1 MKLTTK
7 QNIRL
12 PDGCRLALYALVL
25 QLLMATNL
33 AAHINATAV
42 ASEDNLLQSEA
53 KTITGKVTAPDSP
66 EGLPGVNVI
75 VKGTSMGTV
84 TDVNGI
90 FSIDVPSEESVLVF
104 KFIGYRTVEIT
115 VGSQSVINVVL
126 AQDAQALDEVVVV
139 GYGYVKKSDLTGS
152 VTQVGAEK
160 VSEFPTFEVS
170 QALKGRAAGVQ
181 VSQNSGRPG
190 GRIQVRVRGNNS
202 MIGSNEPL
210 YVVDGY
216 PITGDISFLNPSDIA
231 SIDILK
237 DASATAIYGSRGAN
251 GVVIVTTKRGS
262 QNQAGRISVETYFGA
277 QEVIGRFDLLKAP
290 EYAVLV
296 NDFLENNGQTPFF
309 TSIPTEPGT
318 DWQDVIFRTARL
330 QNHTITFSKG
340 SDKTNYSLSGNF
352 FEQEGVIISTGV
364 QRASVRFNMDS
375 EINDFV
381 KIGTNL
387 NLTRS
392 AVDYQTVDNGH
403 FGQNIYSGAISAPP
417 TLPVYDEDG
426 VPTNLSQ
433 IYTFLDPSTRNPMYF
448 ANRKD
453 KRVLNT
459 FIGNAYIDFAIAR
472 GLSFKTIWG
481 TDFNMR
487 ANEGFTP
494 IIYPGE
500 RGSASES
507 RSESYSWLNENLL
520 TYKPTLGG
528 SNDLS
533 VVAGFTVQKFTS
545 KDLGIGVNGFSNNT
559 TENYDLGAAETVETP
574 SSGYNEWSLASA
586 LGRVN
591 YTLNGK
597 YLFTASIRADGSSR
611 FAPGNKWSYFP
622 SGAFAWRVSDE
633 PFLVGNRVIGNLKL
647 RASYGITGN
656 QGINSYQTLNRLTS
670 TIAVYG
676 NGGEVVGFV
685 PAAIANPDLKWETTE
700 QLDVGF
706 DLGLIGNRYRFTFDY
721 YIKNTKDLLASVPL
735 PPSVGF
741 GSILRNIGAI
751 KNSGVELSLDAD
763 VLVGAFQWN
772 AYGQISFN
780 KNEVVSL
787 AGGDDVLGDGLG
799 QPFVAPLNIAREGEP
814 FGMFYG
820 LEEDGLDEEGFIKYV
835 DQNGDEVINTQDR
848 VIIGNPYPDFLFGF
862 GSNFSFKNFDLNIFF
877 EGSQGN
883 DIFFATAGTQLS
895 SFNRGQNQFAELFGN
910 YWTPDKPDPNAL
922 YPKPSSATQVT
933 VSERFI
939 EDGSYLRLKSLR
951 LSYSLPTEALGV
963 SSWLKSAQVYFSAI
977 NLLTITNYPG
987 LDPDVNTRGTDS
999 QNVGSRLIIGVD
1011 ESGYPSSKTYAVG
1024 LKFGF

>member
-1 MKLTTK
+1 MT
-7 QNIRL
+7 NIRL
-12 PDGCRLALYALVL
+12 RKACGWAFQAVVL
-25 QLLMATNL
+25 QLLLVTSL
-33 AAHINATAV
+33 AAFNSSTAGGG
-42 ASEDNLLQSEA
+42 NNHLLPGEE
-53 KTITGKVTAPDSP
+53 KTVTGKVTTADSP
-66 EGLPGVNVI
+66 EGLPGVNVL
-75 VKGTSMGTV
+75 VKGTSIGTV
-84 TDVNGI
+84 TDLDGT

-104 KFIGYRTVEIT
+104 KFIGYRTQEIT
-115 VGSQSVINVVL
+115 VGSQSVINVEL

-152 VTQVGAEK
+152 VSQVGAEK
-160 VSEFPTFEVS
+160 ISEFPTYEVS

-190 GRIQVRVRGNNS
+190 GRIQVRIRGNNS

-262 QNQAGRISVETYFGA
+262 QNQAGRINVETYFGA
-277 QEVIGRFDLLKAP
+277 QEVIGRYDLLESP

-309 TSIPTEPGT
+309 TNIPSDPGT
-318 DWQDVIFRTARL
+318 DWQDVIYRTARL

-340 SDKTNYSLSGNF
+340 SENTNYSISGNF
-352 FEQEGVIISTGV
+352 FEQQGVIISTGV
-364 QRASVRFNMDS
+364 QRASVRFNLDS
-375 EINDFV
+375 EVNNII

-392 AVDYQTVDNGH
+392 SEDFQNVDNGH
-403 FGQNIYSGAISAPP
+403 FGQNIFSGALSAPP
-417 TLPVYDEDG
+417 TLSVNDEDG
-426 VPTNLSQ
+426 VPIDFSQ
-433 IYTFLDPSTRNPMYF
+433 LYTFMDPTTRNPMFF
-448 ANRKD
+448 AMRKD
-453 KRVLNT
+453 NRVLNT
-459 FIGNAYIDFAIAR
+459 FIGNAYLDMALAK

-481 TDFNMR
+481 ADFNLR
-487 ANEGFTP
+487 ANEAFTP
-494 IIYPGE
+494 IVYPGDQ
-500 RGSASES
+500 GSASES

-520 TYKPTLGG
+520 TYEPDLG
-528 SNDLS
+528 SNNDLS
-533 VVAGFTVQKFTS
+533 VVAGYTIQKFTS
-545 KDLGIGVNGFSNNT
+545 KSLGIGVTGFSNNI
-559 TENYDLGAAETVETP
+559 TENYDLAAAEIIGTP
-574 SSGYNEWSLASA
+574 SSGFNEWSLASA

-597 YLFTASIRADGSSR
+597 YLFTASLRADGSSR

-622 SGAFAWRVSDE
+622 SGAVGWRISDE
-633 PFLVGNRVIGNLKL
+633 PFLVGNRLVNNLKL

-656 QGINSYQTLNRLTS
+656 QGINSFQTLNRLTS

-676 NGGEVVGFV
+676 GGGEVIGFV
-685 PAAIANPDLKWETTE
+685 PAAIANPDLRWETTE
-700 QLDVGF
+700 QLDIGF
-706 DLGLIGNRYRFTFDY
+706 DLGLMDNRYRFTFDY
-721 YIKNTKDLLASVPL
+721 YVKNTEDLLASVPL

-751 KNSGVELSLDAD
+751 RNSGIELALDAD
-763 VLVGAFQWN
+763 ILVGAFQWN

-780 KNEVVSL
+780 ENEVVSL
-787 AGGDDVLGDGLG
+787 AGGDDVLGNGLG
-799 QPFVAPLNIAREGEP
+799 QPFVAPLNIAREGQP
-814 FGMFYG
+814 FGMFFG

-835 DQNGDEVINTQDR
+835 DQNADGVINTQDR
-848 VIIGNPYPDFLFGF
+848 VILGNPYPDFLFGF

-883 DIFFATAGTQLS
+883 DLFFATAGTQLS

-910 YWTPDKPDPNAL
+910 YWTPDNPDPNAK

-951 LSYSLPTEALGV
+951 LGYNLPTYALGI
-963 SSWLKSAQVYFSAI
+963 SSWLSSAQIYFSAI
-977 NLLTITNYPG
+977 NLLTITDYPG

-999 QNVGSRLIIGVD
+999 QNVGSRLIVGVD

-1024 LKFGF
+1024 LTLGF

>member
-1 MKLTTK
+1 MRLYTTK
-7 QNIRL
+7 NIRQL
-12 PDGCRLALYALVL
+12 KGCAPTFRAVVL
-25 QLLMATNL
+25 QLLMVTSLMAFSGPPGIAGDSGRLFPESIT
-33 AAHINATAV
+33 V
-42 ASEDNLLQSEA
+42 
-53 KTITGKVTAPDSP
+53 TGKVTSEDSP

-75 VKGTSMGTV
+75 LKGTSMGTV
-84 TDVNGI
+84 TDINGAY
-90 FSIDVPSEESVLVF
+90 SIEVPSEESVLVF
-104 KFIGYRTVEIT
+104 KFIGYRTQEIRVGNQT
-115 VGSQSVINVVL
+115 VIDIEL
-126 AQDAQALDEVVVV
+126 AHDAQALDEVVVV

-152 VTQVGAEK
+152 VAQVGAEEI
-160 VSEFPTFEVS
+160 SEFPTFEVS

-190 GRIQVRVRGNNS
+190 GRIQVRIRGNNS

-262 QNQAGRISVETYFGA
+262 QGQAGRINVETYFGA
-277 QEVIGRFDLLKAP
+277 QEVINRYDLLESP
-290 EYAVLV
+290 EYAALV

-309 TSIPTEPGT
+309 TDIPSDPGT
-318 DWQDVIFRTARL
+318 DWQDVIYRTARL
-330 QNHTITFSKG
+330 QNHTITFTKG
-340 SDKTNYSLSGNF
+340 SENTNYSISGNF
-352 FEQEGVIISTGV
+352 FEQQGVIISSGV
-364 QRASVRFNMDS
+364 QRASIRFNLDS
-375 EINDFV
+375 EVN
-381 KIGTNL
+381 KIIKVGTNL

-392 AVDYQTVDNGH
+392 SEDFQVVDNGH
-403 FGQNIYSGAISAPP
+403 FGQNIFSGALSAPP
-417 TLPVYDEDG
+417 TLPVYDEEG
-426 VPTNLSQ
+426 VPTDLSQ

-448 ANRKD
+448 ASRKD

-459 FIGNAYIDFAIAR
+459 FIGNAYLDFAIAR

-481 TDFNMR
+481 ADFNLR

-500 RGSASES
+500 RGSASEF

-520 TYKPTLGG
+520 TYNPALSGN
-528 SNDLS
+528 NDLS
-533 VVAGFTVQKFTS
+533 IVAGFTVQKFTS
-545 KDLGIGVNGFSNNT
+545 KSLGIGVNGFSNNT
-559 TENYDLGAAETVETP
+559 TENYDLGAAEIVETP
-574 SSGYNEWSLASA
+574 SSGFTEWSLASA

-591 YTLNGK
+591 YTLKGK
-597 YLFTASIRADGSSR
+597 YLFTASLRADGSSR

-622 SGAFAWRVSDE
+622 SGAIAWRVSDE
-633 PFLVGNRVIGNLKL
+633 PFLVGNRLVSNLKL

-656 QGINSYQTLNRLTS
+656 QGINSFQTLNRLTS
-670 TIAVYG
+670 TLGVYG
-676 NGGEVVGFV
+676 GGGEVIGFV

-706 DLGLIGNRYRFTFDY
+706 DLGLADNRYRFTFDY
-721 YIKNTKDLLASVPL
+721 YVKNTEDLLASVPL

-751 KNSGVELSLDAD
+751 KNSGIELSLDAD

-772 AYGQISFN
+772 AYGQVSFN
-780 KNEVVSL
+780 RNEVVSL
-787 AGGDDVLGDGLG
+787 AGGDDVLGNGLG

-814 FGMFYG
+814 FGMFFG

-848 VIIGNPYPDFLFGF
+848 VILGNPHPDFLFGF
-862 GSNFSFKNFDLNIFF
+862 GSNFSFRNFDLNIFF

-910 YWTPDKPDPNAL
+910 YWTPDNPDPNAK

-951 LSYSLPTEALGV
+951 LGYNLPTEALGV
-963 SSWLKSAQVYFSAI
+963 SSWLRSAQIYFNAI
-977 NLLTITNYPG
+977 NLLTFTDYPG
-987 LDPDVNTRGTDS
+987 IDPDVNTRGTDS
-999 QNVGSRLIIGVD
+999 QDVGSRLIIGVD

-1024 LKFGF
+1024 LKLGF